1 MKNLPQLASL
11 FSRSQGIRKEKFPIE
26 CLAPLIK
33 QLIKKKHEWFIKKE
47 MSK

>member
-33 QLIKKKHEWFIKKE
+33 QLIKKNEWFIKKE